1 MSEANKQVTIRWFE
15 EVWNQRS
22 EAAIDQMFGPHGKS
36 YGFPDRDSVIEGPEA
51 FKEIHRIFL
60 AAFKDVHVEIKEVIA
75 EGDRVA
81 VRWQATQT
89 HVGDYLG
96 IPPTGKKTRID
107 GSSFL
112 TVKDGVILEGTNQ
125 MDMQLLVKEL
135 KEAGL
140 AMQL

>member
-1 MSEANKQVTIRWFE
+1 MSEANKQLAIRWFE

-22 EAAIDQMFGPHGKS
+22 EAAIDRMYGTNGKS

-60 AAFKDVHVEIKEVIA
+60 AAFGDVHVDIKEVIA

-107 GSSFL
+107 GSSFI
-112 TVKDGVILEGTNQ
+112 TVKDGVILEGYNQ
-125 MDMQLLVKEL
+125 MDMQLLILEL
-135 KEAGL
+135 KEA
-140 AMQL
+140 AV